1 MMGLELS
8 QRSMLAKIV
17 SPVDLDW
24 QECLNTIPHDFYH
37 LPGYLE
43 LEAHRQNATAEAI
56 VIRNGLEVFFLPYLI
71 RECDRHED
79 IDKSARDRIYD
90 VISPYG
96 YSGILVSSVG
106 QNPIFIKKCLTL
118 IYDYWQQQ
126 HICSA
131 FIRLHPILN
140 SYIDSSMFAS
150 DIAVENKDLKTNLS
164 PRGNVIVCDLTND
177 LDDIWKQIR
186 SSHRTKISKLRRSGF
201 TVRMVPAEKYLDV
214 FIGIYLE
221 TMSRVNASKIYYFT
235 KDYFE
240 KLVQVLGD
248 RLALCVVEIDNE
260 VIAASIITEVSGIV
274 QYHLG
279 GTKTEYLPRS
289 PTTLMFDYI
298 IRWAKERNNHYL
310 NLGGGLGS
318 NQDSLYHFKSGFSD
332 RVKSF
337 ATIEAIVDRRIY
349 NRLTQ
354 SRAEVLGMTLLEI
367 QDTSFFPSY
376 RAYRHE

>member
-235 KDYFE
+235 KDYFK
-240 KLVQVLGD
+240 KLVEVLGD

-260 VIAASIITEVSGIV
+260 VIAASLITEVSGIV

-279 GTKTEYLPRS
+279 GTTTQYLPQS
-289 PTTLMFDYI
+289 PTIIMFDYI

-318 NQDSLYHFKSGFSD
+318 SQDSLYHFKSGFSD
-332 RVKSF
+332 RIKSF
-337 ATIEAIVDRRIY
+337 MTIETIVDRDIY
-349 NRLTQ
+349 NRLTHA
-354 SRAEVLGMTLLEI
+354 RAETLGMTLLEI
-367 QDTSFFPSY
+367 QNTSFFPSY
-376 RAYRHE
+376 RADRLE

>member
-118 IYDYWQQQ
+118 VYDYWQQQ

-235 KDYFE
+235 KDYFK
-240 KLVQVLGD
+240 KLVEVLGD

-260 VIAASIITEVSGIV
+260 VIAASLITEVSGIV

-279 GTKTEYLPRS
+279 GTTTQYLPQS
-289 PTTLMFDYI
+289 PTIIMFDYI

-310 NLGGGLGS
+310 NLGGGLGG

-332 RVKSF
+332 RIKSF
-337 ATIEAIVDRRIY
+337 ATVETIVDRAIY
-349 NRLTQ
+349 NRLTH
-354 SRAEVLGMTLLEI
+354 SRAEVLGITPLEI
-367 QDTSFFPSY
+367 QATSFFPSY
-376 RAYRHE
+376 RAY